1 MNSHEEEEDD
11 GPSVDSE
18 VAEERIAAR
27 RLRIQRR
34 QEAARRYIDRG
45 RQDRPRS
52 GPVIVFENSER
63 NSSYLYMIN

>member
-18 VAEERIAAR
+18 IAEERIAAR

-34 QEAARRYIDRG
+34 LEAARRYFFKNF
-45 RQDRPRS
+45 
-52 GPVIVFENSER
+52 IVYTTTDSTVCSN
-63 NSSYLYMIN
+63 YY